1 MDSLNVQ
8 FNVAVLTVPHFVAPE
23 DFPRWLQHETHALQD
38 LAADNSLII
47 VRLFLDKRIKD
58 ALTRKTLD
66 VLLQETTNK
75 YPHIFRM
82 EMVVI
87 EDDLESDEIEW
98 IQSDAEK
105 ELAELL
111 QTVEQFQEQK
121 IARSKL
127 H

>member
-8 FNVAVLTVPHFVAPE
+8 FNVTVLTVPTFITPE
-23 DFPRWLQHETHALQD
+23 EFPSWLQHEAHALQD

-58 ALTRKTLD
+58 VITRKQLD
-66 VLLQETTNK
+66 TVMQKITDK

-82 EMVVI
+82 EMMVI
-87 EDDLESDEIEW
+87 DDDLDAEEIEQ
-98 IQSDAEK
+98 IQSDTEQG
-105 ELAELL
+105 LAELL
-111 QTVEQFQEQK
+111 ESVERFQEQR
-121 IARSKL
+121 IAKRRL

>member
-8 FNVAVLTVPHFVAPE
+8 FNVTVLTVPPFITPAE
-23 DFPRWLQHETHALQD
+23 FPNWLQHEAHALQD

-58 ALTRKTLD
+58 VITRKQLD
-66 VLLQETTNK
+66 ALMQKTTDK

-82 EMVVI
+82 EIMVI
-87 EDDLESDEIEW
+87 EDDLDNDEIER
-98 IQSDAEK
+98 IQSDTEQG
-105 ELAELL
+105 LAELL
-111 QTVEQFQEQK
+111 ESVERFQEQK
-121 IARSKL
+121 IAKGKL